1 MDYNQQGQ
9 GGGMNY
15 LARLQGMM
23 SPTSTAGM
31 MGNQDLY
38 AKYVEK
44 MLSMNQQPASR
55 QDFLSLMQSNPQVI
69 TEMLA
74 R

>member
-9 GGGMNY
+9 GGGGNF
-15 LARLQGMM
+15 LAKLQGMV

-38 AKYVEK
+38 NQYVEK

-55 QDFLSLMQSNPQVI
+55 GDFLNLMQSNPQVI
-69 TEMLA
+69 QSLLS

>member
-1 MDYNQQGQ
+1 MDYSGQGQ
-9 GGGMNY
+9 GGGVNY
-15 LARLQGMM
+15 LAKLQGMV

-31 MGNQDLY
+31 LGNQDLY
-38 AKYVEK
+38 QRYAEK

-55 QDFLSLMQSNPQVI
+55 ADFLSLMQSNPQVVQQF
-69 TEMLA
+69 LS

>member
-9 GGGMNY
+9 GGGGNF
-15 LARLQGMM
+15 LAKLQGMV

-44 MLSMNQQPASR
+44 MLSMNQQPAAR
-55 QDFLSLMQSNPQVI
+55 QDFLNLMQNNPQVI
-69 TEMLA
+69 RELLA

>member
-1 MDYNQQGQ
+1 MDYGQQGQ
-9 GGGMNY
+9 GGGANF
-15 LARLQGMM
+15 LANLKGMV

-31 MGNQDLY
+31 LGNQDIY

-44 MLSMNQQPASR
+44 MMSMNQQPASR

>member
-1 MDYNQQGQ
+1 MDYNQGQG

-15 LARLQGMM
+15 LSQLKGMV
-23 SPTSTAGM
+23 SPQSTAGM
-31 MGNQDLY
+31 LGNQDLY
-38 AKYVEK
+38 QRYAEK

-55 QDFLSLMQSNPQVI
+55 ADFLSLMQSNPQVVQQF
-69 TEMLA
+69 LS